1 MSINSIK
8 SNHLKFEKNLNELI
22 EYGLEIIT
30 ENVTVKKDK
39 ISKKEKNILLESL
52 LLRSC
57 AYWENFLEK
66 EIIIL
71 INLNSDKFKLN
82 MELPFDIKL
91 NLKLIRAILYG
102 DEYRDFHDIKHFR
115 NYFSKIL
122 VEEYNP
128 FTNITNEQLKKI
140 NITYTIRNYLSHYSE
155 YSKKKLY
162 QAYVDNFKYKIFQE
176 PGIFLLKEKGKYF
189 ENLIHNFV
197 LVSAN
202 MRSFLGVKDG

>member
-1 MSINSIK
+1 MNIILIK
-8 SNHLKFEKNLNELI
+8 RNHLKFEENLNKLI
-22 EYGLEIIT
+22 KYGLEVIT
-30 ENVTVKKDK
+30 ENITVKKDK
-39 ISKKEKNILLESL
+39 ISKKGKNILLESL

-71 INLNSDKFKLN
+71 INLNSEKFKLKV
-82 MELPFDIKL
+82 ELPSNMKL

-102 DEYRDFHDIKHFR
+102 GEYRDFHDITHFKS
-115 NYFSKIL
+115 YFSKIL

-128 FTNITNEQLKKI
+128 FKNITDGQLKKI
-140 NITYTIRNYLSHYSE
+140 NIIYTIRNYLSHYSE

-162 QAYVDNFKYKIFQE
+162 QAYMNNFNYKIFQE
-176 PGIFLLKEKGKYF
+176 PGIFLFKEKGKYF

-197 LVSAN
+197 LVSVN

>member
-8 SNHLKFEKNLNELI
+8 RNHLKFEKNLNELI

-82 MELPFDIKL
+82 MELPSDIKL

>member
-1 MSINSIK
+1 MSINSLK
-8 SNHLKFEKNLNELI
+8 KNHLQFENNVRELI
-22 EYGLEIIT
+22 NYGIEIIT
-30 ENVTVKKDK
+30 EDFNKKKSK
-39 ISKKEKNILLESL
+39 IRKKEKTILVESL

-66 EIIIL
+66 EIIL
-71 INLNSDKFKLN
+71 LLGINNDKFKIY
-82 MELPFDIKL
+82 MELPSNTIL

-102 DEYRDFHDIKHFR
+102 DKYLDFHDIGYHKS
-115 NYFSKIL
+115 YFFKIL
-122 VEEYNP
+122 IDKYNP
-128 FTNITNEQLKKI
+128 FKNITTEQLKKI
-140 NITYTIRNYLSHYSE
+140 NFSYTIRNYLSHYSE

-162 QAYVDNFKYKIFQE
+162 QAYMDNFNYRIFQE

-197 LVSAN
+197 LVSVN

>member
-1 MSINSIK
+1 MSINSLK
-8 SNHLKFEKNLNELI
+8 KNHLQFENNVRELI
-22 EYGLEIIT
+22 KYGIEIIT
-30 ENVTVKKDK
+30 EDFNKKKSK
-39 ISKKEKNILLESL
+39 IRKKEKTILVESL

-66 EIIIL
+66 EIIL
-71 INLNSDKFKLN
+71 LLGLNNDKFKIY
-82 MELPFDIKL
+82 MELPSNTKL

-102 DEYRDFHDIKHFR
+102 DKYLDFHDIRYHKS
-115 NYFSKIL
+115 YFFKIL
-122 VEEYNP
+122 IDKYNP
-128 FTNITNEQLKKI
+128 FKNITTEQLKKI
-140 NITYTIRNYLSHYSE
+140 NFSYTIRNYLSHYSE

-162 QAYVDNFKYKIFQE
+162 QAYMDNFNYRIFQE

-197 LVSAN
+197 LVSVN

>member
-8 SNHLKFEKNLNELI
+8 RNHLKFEKNLNELI
-22 EYGLEIIT
+22 KYGLDIIT

-71 INLNSDKFKLN
+71 ISLNSDKFKLN
-82 MELPFDIKL
+82 MELPSDIKL

-102 DEYRDFHDIKHFR
+102 DEYRDFHDITHSKS
-115 NYFSKIL
+115 YFSKIL
-122 VEEYNP
+122 VKEYNP
-128 FTNITNEQLKKI
+128 FKEITSEQLNKI
-140 NITYTIRNYLSHYSE
+140 NITYIIRNYLSHYSE

-197 LVSAN
+197 LVSVN
-202 MRSFLGVKDG
+202 MRSYLGVKDG

>member
-1 MSINSIK
+1 MSTISIK
-8 SNHLKFEKNLNELI
+8 RNHLKFEKNLNDLI

-30 ENVTVKKDK
+30 ENITVKKDR
-39 ISKKEKNILLESL
+39 INKKEKNILLESL

-57 AYWENFLEK
+57 AYWEIFLEK

-71 INLNSDKFKLN
+71 ISLNSDRFKLN
-82 MELPFDIKL
+82 MELPSSTKL

-115 NYFSKIL
+115 SYFSKIL

-128 FTNITNEQLKKI
+128 FTNITNEQLNKI

-162 QAYVDNFKYKIFQE
+162 QAYMNNFNYKIFQE

-197 LVSAN
+197 LVSVT
-202 MRSFLGVKDG
+202 MRSFLGVKDE

>member
-1 MSINSIK
+1 MSISSIK
-8 SNHLKFEKNLNELI
+8 RNHLKFEKNLNELI

-82 MELPFDIKL
+82 MELPSDIKL

-128 FTNITNEQLKKI
+128 FTNITNEQLNKI

-162 QAYVDNFKYKIFQE
+162 QTYVDNFKYKIFQE

>member
-1 MSINSIK
+1 MSINSLK
-8 SNHLKFEKNLNELI
+8 KNHLQFENNVRELI
-22 EYGLEIIT
+22 KYGIEIIT
-30 ENVTVKKDK
+30 EDFNKKKSK
-39 ISKKEKNILLESL
+39 IRKKEKTILVESL

-66 EIIIL
+66 EIIL
-71 INLNSDKFKLN
+71 LLGLNNDKFKIY
-82 MELPFDIKL
+82 MELPSNTKL

-102 DEYRDFHDIKHFR
+102 DKYLDVHDIRYHKS
-115 NYFSKIL
+115 YFFKIL
-122 VEEYNP
+122 IDKYNP
-128 FTNITNEQLKKI
+128 FKNITTEQLKKI
-140 NITYTIRNYLSHYSE
+140 NFSYTIRNYLSHYSE

-162 QAYVDNFKYKIFQE
+162 QAYMDNFNYRIFQE

-197 LVSAN
+197 LVSVN

>member
-1 MSINSIK
+1 MSISSIK
-8 SNHLKFEKNLNELI
+8 RNHLRFEKNLNELI

-30 ENVTVKKDK
+30 ENITVKKDR
-39 ISKKEKNILLESL
+39 INKKEKNILFESL

-57 AYWENFLEK
+57 AYWEKFLEK

-71 INLNSDKFKLN
+71 ISLNSDRFKLN
-82 MELPFDIKL
+82 MELPSNTKL

-115 NYFSKIL
+115 SYFSKIL

-128 FTNITNEQLKKI
+128 FKHITKEQLKKI
-140 NITYTIRNYLSHYSE
+140 NITYIIRNYLSHYSE

-162 QAYVDNFKYKIFQE
+162 NVYVDNFKYKIFQE

-197 LVSAN
+197 LVSVN

>member
-1 MSINSIK
+1 MSIISIK
-8 SNHLKFEKNLNELI
+8 KNHLKFEKNINKLI

-30 ENVTVKKDK
+30 ENITVKKDR
-39 ISKKEKNILLESL
+39 INKKEKNILLESL

-57 AYWENFLEK
+57 AYWEIFLEK

-71 INLNSDKFKLN
+71 ISLNSDKLKLN
-82 MELPFDIKL
+82 MELPPNTKL

-102 DEYRDFHDIKHFR
+102 NEYRNFHDIKHFR
-115 NYFSKIL
+115 SYFSKIL
-122 VEEYNP
+122 VKEYNP
-128 FTNITNEQLKKI
+128 FTNITNEQLEKI

-162 QAYVDNFKYKIFQE
+162 QAYMDNFNYKIFQE

-197 LVSAN
+197 LVSVN

>member
-1 MSINSIK
+1 MSIISIK
-8 SNHLKFEKNLNELI
+8 KNHLKFEKNINKLI
-22 EYGLEIIT
+22 KYGLEIIT
-30 ENVTVKKDK
+30 ENIIVKKDR
-39 ISKKEKNILLESL
+39 INKKEKNILLESL

-57 AYWENFLEK
+57 AYWEIFLER

-71 INLNSDKFKLN
+71 VSLNSDRFKLY
-82 MELPFDIKL
+82 MELPSNTKL

-102 DEYRDFHDIKHFR
+102 DEYRNFHDIKHFR
-115 NYFSKIL
+115 SYFSKVL

-162 QAYVDNFKYKIFQE
+162 QAYMDNFNYKIFQE

-197 LVSAN
+197 LVSVN